1 MNKLVIFFLLTILIT
16 VSCEQAKKEKEEV
29 EKTATTVM
37 TLPARTKVKVD
48 LINIR
53 KAIQF
58 YQAKHGNWPSSIK
71 ELKLDLYYPDDDWFL
86 RHDWQKKPRKKDYRD
101 QYISDGNHPL
111 LCFDRCKEGRD
122 LTDCRACP

>member
-16 VSCEQAKKEKEEV
+16 VFCEQAKKEKEEV

-58 YQAKHGNWPSSIK
+58 YQAKHGSWPSSIK
-71 ELKLDLYYPDDDWFL
+71 ELKLDLYYPDEYEYDSTTRTVKSKSYPKL
-86 RHDWQKKPRKKDYRD
+86 
-101 QYISDGNHPL
+101 
-111 LCFDRCKEGRD
+111 
-122 LTDCRACP
+122 